1 MRFENADLKFCN
13 LGLILSYI
21 YNTLY
26 YTVTGY
32 WGDVKQASTYPNKE
46 LTQTKEWI
54 QPKPNLVN

>member
-32 WGDVKQASTYPNKE
+32 WGDVKQTSTYPNKE
-46 LTQTKEWI
+46 LTQTKEWM
-54 QPKPNLVN
+54 QRKPNLVN